1 MQTIKTNQLMRDGDD
16 VEVPA
21 IDPVLA
27 PVRQRGRRRLRRDAN
42 LTLNRL
48 EDEVGQ
54 RLDPLEGM
62 ARISID
68 PDADLPT
75 RLSALKELAKYVY
88 PTRKSVDLAVEHTER
103 PLSALSDA
111 ELEQI
116 AGGNGPE
123 RLSDGSGQPI
133 LSDEGDG

>member
-1 MQTIKTNQLMRDGDD
+1 MQQIATDQLMRDEDR

-27 PVRQRGRRRLRRDAN
+27 PIRQRGRKRLRRDAN

-88 PTRKSVDLAVEHTER
+88 PTRKSVALAVEHSER

-116 AGGNGPE
+116 AAGDAPE
-123 RLSDGSGQPI
+123 GLSDGSGAEI
-133 LSDEGDG
+133 VLGEGDG